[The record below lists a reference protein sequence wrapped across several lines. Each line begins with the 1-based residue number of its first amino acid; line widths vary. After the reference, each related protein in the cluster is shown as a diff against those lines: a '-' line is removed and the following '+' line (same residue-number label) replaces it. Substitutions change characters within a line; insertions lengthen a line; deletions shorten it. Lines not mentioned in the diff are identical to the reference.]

1 MKRLLKVFLFVAA
14 LSALVSACDD
24 DTSTIG
30 SSLIQDQV
38 KIVVDDSFT
47 LTGHSVASRRVQ
59 SRTILQ
65 LLGNIDAEGYGSFS
79 SDVVTQFMPSQ
90 TIPYTDVT
98 LIPCGLSCVCPSA
111 DMSATR

>member
-47 LTGHSVASRRVQ
+47 LTGHSVASEEF
-59 SRTILQ
+59 SREQ
-65 LLGNIDAEGYGSFS
+65 YS
-79 SDVVTQFMPSQ
+79 SSWEISTPKA
-90 TIPYTDVT
+90 TA
-98 LIPCGLSCVCPSA
+98 LSR
-111 DMSATR
+111 AT